1 MVWTRPG
8 ERNGSLDGTG
18 IPDGSEAGRAGY
30 SEAAQLER
38 RTRNV
43 WSAAELQGQREEI
56 VGIRRQM
63 SAAWLYLGGSIRPA
77 GSASLFTVHSAIS
90 ASF

>member
-1 MVWTRPG
+1 MVHWMGQEYQMAVKLVGPDTAKQ
-8 ERNGSLDGTG
+8 RNSKG
-18 IPDGSEAGRAGY
+18 
-30 SEAAQLER
+30 

-77 GSASLFTVHSAIS
+77 GSASLFTVPSAIS